1 MPAMS
6 PEAKA
11 MTDSTSAAAVPE
23 YEAFD
28 LGGPLPTGITM
39 LQASA
44 GTGKTF
50 ALAALAVRSIAE
62 LGLSASELCVVTFTE
77 AATSELRGRIRER
90 IAEAVAHLEAGSP
103 DTTDVVLNA
112 LSLDAA
118 GQPLDEAQ
126 RSRRLGNLRAALEE
140 FDTATIST
148 IHGFCSRVL
157 AIAGGVAADSPVTSD
172 TDHIAELVN
181 DIFVSRYSG
190 TTVAPAQAEQIA
202 NAVRYRLALPDASI
216 HRWNAPEPAPDA
228 KSAAVTAHRNS
239 MGINAIADLVDELV
253 STVLRQRA
261 EQRRRTYDS
270 LITDARALIASDEG
284 VGAVTALRKRFSLVM
299 IDEFQDTDQVQWSL
313 FRTAFLEGE
322 SPITTV
328 LVGDPK
334 QSIYRFRSAELSAYL
349 GGLHYAHT
357 HGRVFSLRVNW
368 RSDRAVLEGLD
379 HIFDGLAFGD
389 DRIMFESVDSAPE
402 HHDSPFRIDGAPSM
416 PVEIRTIGQDTAAA
430 ARTVAIKDLVAETVR
445 LLNTAT
451 IDEDGITRRLKPSD
465 IGILVR
471 SNADTS
477 AYARALND
485 AGVPAA
491 SSATDSVLGSA
502 AAEQWRRL
510 LEALE
515 RSSSVGPA
523 RAAATTWF
531 LGLDAP
537 ALVALSDDE
546 LSALLEHLRNWADHL
561 TSGGLPRLMA
571 ALRAHGLARRVLA
584 SPSGER
590 DLTDL
595 EHIAELL
602 QSATSGRPTSATA
615 LLELLTT
622 LSASANDEHASDLLG
637 RRIDRDDDTVKVLTV
652 HKAKGLEFPVVLCPT
667 LWTEFSAFP
676 GEVPHGEV
684 NGRRLLEVLKFISKA
699 KPPKAYVEVADAD
712 RVERRGE
719 YLRLL
724 YVALTRA
731 KHRLVV
737 WWNPPREKGGEQ
749 PLAKVLGN
757 ATGVDWKSVD
767 IAKLVDRGQG
777 TIAEVRASDARPPTL
792 TRAVEEAPDLAV
804 ATITRDLHDNW
815 RIWSFTTVN
824 DTTEA
829 QKAGAHQAGAYRH
842 DAPQLGGI
850 DEFAEGDPEAV
861 AGTTSDGVSGV
872 PAVSPLQSAPA
883 GPAFGT
889 LVHSALERVDF
900 TSEDLHPELTSACAA
915 LMNHRPLPI
924 APATLA
930 EGLIHALR
938 SPLGGPLKA
947 ATLVELPQTDRLDE
961 LVFDL
966 PLAAFDASTIASVML
981 DHLPAS
987 DPLHPWFEQAAAG
1000 ALTVSLD
1007 GMLTGSIDLV
1017 ARTTIDGQSCFWL
1030 ADYKTNLIS
1039 SGDYSGSSV
1048 ADLMCSSGYALQAT
1062 IYLVALNRYLRWR
1075 LGAAYDPSTQLLGS
1089 VYLFLR
1095 GMNPDNPLPD
1105 PAGAHWFR
1113 PPIAAIDAL
1122 DVLFA
1127 TGGRP

>member
-1 MPAMS
+1 
-6 PEAKA
+6 
-11 MTDSTSAAAVPE
+11 MTEPLVPVDAGAF
-23 YEAFD
+23 EAFD
-28 LGGPLPTGITM
+28 LGGPLPTGVTM

-62 LGLSASELCVVTFTE
+62 LGLSPSELCVVTFTE

-90 IAEAVAHLEAGSP
+90 IAEAVAHLEAGCP
-103 DTTDVVLNA
+103 DTTDVVLVA
-112 LSLDAA
+112 LSLDPA
-118 GQPLDEAQ
+118 GDRLDATEHD
-126 RSRRLGNLRAALEE
+126 RRLANLRTALDE

-157 AIAGGVAADSPVTSD
+157 AIAGGVSADSPISSD
-172 TDHIAELVN
+172 ADQINELVN
-181 DIFVSRYSG
+181 DTFVSRYSG
-190 TTVAPAQAEQIA
+190 TNVPPAQPVHIA
-202 NAVRYRLALPDASI
+202 NAVRYRLALPDASM
-216 HRWNAPEPAPDA
+216 HRWNAPEPSPDA
-228 KSAAVTAHRNS
+228 KSAAINAHRNS
-239 MGINAIADLVDELV
+239 MSIDAISDLVDELV
-253 STVLRQRA
+253 ITVLRQRA

-270 LITDARALIASDEG
+270 LITDTRALLTSTDGIG
-284 VGAVTALRKRFSLVM
+284 TITALRKRFSLVM
-299 IDEFQDTDQVQWSL
+299 IDEFQDTDQVQWSM
-313 FRTAFLEGE
+313 FRHAFLEGE

-349 GGLHYAHT
+349 VGMNYART

-368 RSDRAVLEGLD
+368 RSDKAVLDGLD
-379 HIFDGLAFGD
+379 HIFDGLTFGD
-389 DRIMFESVDSAPE
+389 DRIMFESVEPAPD
-402 HHDSPFRIDGAPSM
+402 HHESPLRIDGATAV
-416 PVEIRTIGQDTAAA
+416 PVEIRTIGLDTSPA
-430 ARTVAIKDLVAETVR
+430 ARTVAIKDLVAETIR

-451 IDEDGITRRLKPSD
+451 IEDDGLIRPLRPSD

-502 AAEQWRRL
+502 AADQWRRL

-515 RSSSVGPA
+515 RSSSLGPA

-531 LGLDAP
+531 IGLDALT
-537 ALVALSDDE
+537 LVSLSDDQ
-546 LSALLEHLRNWADHL
+546 LSELLERLRGWAEHL
-561 TSGGLPRLMA
+561 TTGGLPRLMA
-571 ALRAHGLARRVLA
+571 ALRADGLARRVLA

-615 LLELLTT
+615 LLEHVATF
-622 LSASANDEHASDLLG
+622 SASANDEHASDLLG

-652 HKAKGLEFPVVLCPT
+652 HKSKGLEFPVVLCPT
-667 LWTEFSAFP
+667 LWTEFSALK
-676 GEVPHGEV
+676 GEIPHGEV
-684 NGRRLLEVLKFISKA
+684 NGRRLLEVFKFIGSG
-699 KPPKAYVEVADAD
+699 KPPKAYAEVADAD
-712 RVERRGE
+712 LLERRGE

-737 WWNPPREKGGEQ
+737 WWNPPRDKGGEQ

-757 ATGVDWKSVD
+757 ATGSDWKNVD
-767 IAKLVDRGQG
+767 IAELVDRSQG
-777 TIAEVRASDARPPTL
+777 TIAEVVASSGPTPVL
-792 TRAVEEAPDLAV
+792 VRSAGPDPDLAV
-804 ATITRDLHDNW
+804 ARITRDLNDNW
-815 RIWSFTTVN
+815 RIWSFTAVN
-824 DTTEA
+824 ATTEA
-829 QKAGAHQAGAYRH
+829 HQSDSH
-842 DAPQLGGI
+842 HQEAPQLGGI
-850 DEFAEGDPEAV
+850 DEFAADDPEALWEATIAPAAAV
-861 AGTTSDGVSGV
+861 AD
-872 PAVSPLQSAPA
+872 SPLQSAPA
-883 GPAFGT
+883 GAAFGT

-900 TSEDLHPELTSACAA
+900 TSPDLHPELTSACAA

-930 EGLIHALR
+930 AGLIHALR
-938 SPLGGPLKA
+938 SPLGGPLGDD
-947 ATLVELPQTDRLDE
+947 TLVQLPQIDRLDE
-961 LVFDL
+961 LDFDL
-966 PLAAFDASTIASVML
+966 PLAAFDAGTIASVML

-987 DPLHPWFEQAAAG
+987 DPLHRWFVEAAAG
-1000 ALTVSLD
+1000 ALDVALD

-1017 ARTTIDGQSCFWL
+1017 ARTTIDGQSRFWL
-1030 ADYKTNLIS
+1030 ADYKSNLIG
-1039 SGDYSGSSV
+1039 SGDYSSSSV
-1048 ADLMCSSGYALQAT
+1048 ADLMCTSGYALQAT
-1062 IYLVALNRYLRWR
+1062 IYLVALHRFLRWR
-1075 LGAAYDPSTQLLGS
+1075 LGADYDPSTQLLGS

-1095 GMNPDNPLPD
+1095 GMNPDNPIPD

-1113 PPIAAIDAL
+1113 PPVAAIEAL

-1127 TGGRP
+1127 TGARP